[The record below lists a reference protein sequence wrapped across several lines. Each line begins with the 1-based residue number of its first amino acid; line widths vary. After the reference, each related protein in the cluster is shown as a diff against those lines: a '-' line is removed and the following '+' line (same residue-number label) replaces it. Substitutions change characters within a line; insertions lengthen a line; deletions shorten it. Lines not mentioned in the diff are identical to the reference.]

1 MNNNLSSFRNFG
13 IPRLGFPLL
22 CACLFAL
29 LASPAGGQS
38 IDPNKWGEV
47 TAPVYGTS
55 EQGAY
60 AGAELFAGP
69 NKFGSYQR
77 AVMFSTTPRDMESPS
92 KTMVRWC
99 VLKERTLE
107 RALRRH

>member
-13 IPRLGFPLL
+13 IPRLGFSLL
-22 CACLFAL
+22 CACLLAL

-55 EQGAY
+55 DKAPMRALNCSRAQTSSAPIRERLCFQQRRATWSLLQRLWCAGAY
-60 AGAELFAGP
+60 
-69 NKFGSYQR
+69 
-77 AVMFSTTPRDMESPS
+77 
-92 KTMVRWC
+92 
-99 VLKERTLE
+99 
-107 RALRRH
+107 